1 MPSPIID
8 FAARAEAL
16 ARRRRVQAILALL
29 VLLYGARHVTRGM
42 GDFAVYHRAAERAVA
57 GETIY
62 RLADPHRYLYAPVVT
77 FLFFPLAVLPALAGK
92 ILWFAVNVVLLVSIF
107 RTTQQLVFADGRAPP
122 GFHVLLLLLSFRFID
137 NNLGHGQINIV
148 LLWLVLRAYALAGQ
162 RRHPLAGL
170 ALSAAIVTKMVPAAL
185 LLHIV
190 LRRQWRFALWTGLG
204 LCALM
209 LVPSLWWGSAYPAL
223 LRDWVAVVADQAGHY
238 EMGNK
243 INQSI
248 SAFAYR
254 LFRPY
259 PGGSPVVELS
269 AATVDGVSLALHALF
284 VIPLVLVSLR
294 LARAARREPQGP
306 NGDELS
312 LYLLYSTVA
321 SPYSWKYYFA
331 NLILPLGAAAG
342 RLWTD
347 GRARFATG
355 LGIVFLLNLLA
366 GLELLGR
373 RLSTAF
379 QLWSFHFLAVV
390 VLFALLAREAARA
403 GAPQRAP

>member
-1 MPSPIID
+1 MTDI
-8 FAARAEAL
+8 AARVEAL
-16 ARRRRVQAILALL
+16 ACRRRVRAVLALL
-29 VLLYGARHVTRGM
+29 LLLYGARHVTRGM
-42 GDFAVYHRAAERAVA
+42 GDFNVYHRAAKRAVA

-92 ILWFAVNVVLLVSIF
+92 MLWFTVNVALLVSIF
-107 RTTQQLVFADGRAPP
+107 RTTQELLFPDGRAPP
-122 GFHVLLLLLSFRFID
+122 GFHALLLVLSFRFID
-137 NNLGHGQINIV
+137 NNLGHGQMNII
-148 LLWLVLRAYALAGQ
+148 LLWLILRAYALAA
-162 RRHPLAGL
+162 RERYPLAGL
-170 ALSAAIVTKMVPAAL
+170 ALSAAIATKIAPAL
-185 LLHIV
+185 FVLQIV
-190 LRRQWRFALWTGLG
+190 LRRQWRFAVWTGIG
-204 LCALM
+204 FCALM
-209 LVPSLWWGSAYPAL
+209 AVPLVWWGGAYPQL
-223 LRDWVAVVADQAGHY
+223 LRDWGAVVADQAGHY

-259 PGGSPVVELS
+259 PGGSPVFELPT
-269 AATVDGVSLALHALF
+269 ATVEVITLVLHALF
-284 VIPLVLVSLR
+284 VIPLILLSLR

-312 LYLLYSTVA
+312 LYLLYSTVL

-331 NLILPLGAAAG
+331 NLIFPLGGAAS

-347 GRARFATG
+347 GRGRFEIG
-355 LGIVFLLNLLA
+355 LAIVFVLNLLA
-366 GLELLGR
+366 GLELLGK

-379 QLWSFHFLAVV
+379 QLGSFHFLAVV
-390 VLFALLAREAARA
+390 VLFALLAREGERESTIHTAPAAC
-403 GAPQRAP
+403 G